1 MRQTFSGFVCA
12 LAAVVCALTAF
23 VCVFTFPVWRIF
35 SPLFASE
42 VSGCFLIGMF
52 SAAVES
58 IHSAASAITA
68 LGRPVYFLPLLRV
81 RAYIPAVT
89 PRIARPDAACCV
101 SVLEVRVS
109 TLGFGFC
116 RRNLPLK
123 PASASLSPSA
133 VLHRAAALFYKLT
146 ARYAST
152 PHAHRSPDLD
162 EGKGPRQAAL
172 GLPFRALRVCVFW

>member
-81 RAYIPAVT
+81 RRRYTCRYAT
-89 PRIARPDAACCV
+89 RPDDACCV

-162 EGKGPRQAAL
+162 EGKWPRQAAL

>member
-35 SPLFASE
+35 GPLFASE

-58 IHSAASAITA
+58 IHSAASADNSLGQTGVLSAA
-68 LGRPVYFLPLLRV
+68 LAVQAQIYLPLRSTL
-81 RAYIPAVT
+81 
-89 PRIARPDAACCV
+89 PDAACCV
-101 SVLEVRVS
+101 SVLEVRAS

-123 PASASLSPSA
+123 P
-133 VLHRAAALFYKLT
+133 T
-146 ARYAST
+146 AEACQR
-152 PHAHRSPDLD
+152 
-162 EGKGPRQAAL
+162 
-172 GLPFRALRVCVFW
+172 